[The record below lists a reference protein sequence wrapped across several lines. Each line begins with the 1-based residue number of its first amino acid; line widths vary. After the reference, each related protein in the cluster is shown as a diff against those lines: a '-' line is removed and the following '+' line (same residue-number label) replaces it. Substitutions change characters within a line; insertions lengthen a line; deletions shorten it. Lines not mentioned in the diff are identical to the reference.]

1 MGGPTTSLWPR
12 LAGLPLVV
20 ETYELVRLEVPPEIG
35 VERVT
40 TVIRLRGGGLD
51 GTGEDIGP
59 FPADHEAF
67 VAAGPVLPLAGEW
80 TLESF
85 CEHVAGLDQW
95 PEPPQWEPMRRWRNW
110 AFEAAALDLA
120 LRQSGRALH
129 EALGLEPR
137 PLRFVN
143 SLGLGKPASIDT
155 IHRRLGTH
163 PGLRFKLDVEPGW
176 SLELM
181 GELRATG
188 AVDTIDFKGRYGLEV
203 EDGDALLP
211 MYERVLQ
218 SFPGAVLE
226 DPHDEADITTLL
238 ASHRDRV
245 SFDAPI
251 HTVDDFA
258 SLPLQP
264 GFVNVKPCRV
274 GSLRDLMELYAHCAR
289 EGLHMYGGGMGELGV
304 GRLQIQLLASLFH
317 PDAPNDVAPSG
328 FNAPEPA
335 PDLPASPLDPRPG
348 ATGFRRA

>member
-20 ETYELVRLEVPPEIG
+20 EAYELERLEVPPEVG

-40 TVIRLRGGGLD
+40 TVIHLRGGGLD
-51 GTGEDIGP
+51 GAGEDVGLT
-59 FPADHEAF
+59 AEQEAF

-85 CEHVAGLDQW
+85 CTHLATLDQW
-95 PEPPQWEPMRRWRNW
+95 PEPPHWEPTRRWRNW

-129 EALGLEPR
+129 EALDLEPR

-155 IHRRLGTH
+155 IHRRLGNH

-203 EDGDALLP
+203 EDGDALVP

-218 SFPGAVLE
+218 SFPEAVLE
-226 DPHDEADITTLL
+226 DPHDEAEITALL

-251 HTVDDFA
+251 HTVEDFA
-258 SLPLQP
+258 ALPLQP

-274 GSLRDLMELYAHCAR
+274 GSLRDLMELYAHCNRA
-289 EGLHMYGGGMGELGV
+289 GLHMYGGGMGELGP
-304 GRLQIQLLASLFH
+304 GRGQIQLLAALFH

-328 FNAPEPA
+328 FNAPEPSA
-335 PDLPASPLDPRPG
+335 DLPGSPLDPRPD
-348 ATGFRRA
+348 ATGFRRTV